1 MSSTFNN
8 TITQLLT
15 TTPNHADNFNNI
27 NSKLLENTKHNKE
40 NIDNLTEKVSEIEA
54 DTIQINNQID
64 TLNSKDTELDN
75 KINVLSDDGKI
86 SKKGQIYNGYK
97 GRYFSDIFPNGT
109 SLDDVRT
116 NVFCHMQGSD
126 NVPNLPNGLTSA
138 NSCLE
143 VQTSYLT
150 DGTPYTTKQT
160 FTRINVGSW
169 VRFYSGADK
178 VWTDWEPIATTE
190 KTEILL
196 LNGYE
201 AVDSGRDELIVARSG
216 NICNITGRIINRTTA
231 PNGIVV
237 GVLDEQ
243 YRPKKYRRAFVHYEA
258 DSKTVSC
265 EIKPNGDIT
274 IYDNTVA
281 INKGFRFNITY
292 CIEQ

>member
-97 GRYFSDIFPNGT
+97 GRYFSDIFPSGT

-116 NVFCHMQGSD
+116 NVFCYMQGSD

-143 VQTSYLT
+143 VQTCYSS
-150 DGTPYTTKQT
+150 DGAPYTTKQT
-160 FTRINVGSW
+160 LTRINGSSW

-178 VWTDWEPIATTE
+178 TWYDWQQIATTN

-196 LNGYE
+196 LNGWSVYVGKLQ
-201 AVDSGRDELIVARSG
+201 AIKIG
-216 NICNITGRIINRTTA
+216 NLVTVPNVRIKGGVTTKGTVLFNL
-231 PNGIVV
+231 PNG
-237 GVLDEQ
+237 
-243 YRPKKYRRAFVHYEA
+243 YRPPTTRHVIVIK
-258 DSKTVSC
+258 SGTTPSLLSVSN
-265 EIKPNGDIT
+265 NGDVSIL
-274 IYDNTVA
+274 YDDFPSQPEGAYNLEFSFCT
-281 INKGFRFNITY
+281 
-292 CIEQ
+292 E

>member
-1 MSSTFNN
+1 MSRIRHATEEFVNNLIRGINQLISTN
-8 TITQLLT
+8 TEQIKDLSRDKVDKTYVDTQNIKNMNYKNLV
-15 TTPNHADNFNNI
+15 DNTR
-27 NSKLLENTKHNKE
+27 LYMAT
-40 NIDNLTEKVSEIEA
+40 
-54 DTIQINNQID
+54 
-64 TLNSKDTELDN
+64 
-75 KINVLSDDGKI
+75 
-86 SKKGQIYNGYK
+86 
-97 GRYFSDIFPNGT
+97 
-109 SLDDVRT
+109 
-116 NVFCHMQGSD
+116 
-126 NVPNLPNGLTSA
+126 
-138 NSCLE
+138 
-143 VQTSYLT
+143 QTGIYLT
-150 DGTPYTTKQT
+150 PVSGVVDLPDGWAQGRHTLVCFNPTNDLYGFQLITTYA
-160 FTRINVGSW
+160 GS
-169 VRFYSGADK
+169 SGLGGNRKFAIRHAITEGSKWLDL
-178 VWTDWEPIATTE
+178 ATTE